1 MPLAKRR
8 FFWTCWTLICLGLTW
23 VAARKPIQAAEPQ
36 PVSQQAV
43 DFNRQIRHI
52 LSENCFACHG
62 PDEKAR
68 KGKFRLDTKDG
79 AIKKRSDTT
88 PIVPGRPDDSEVI
101 RRLLTTDPDDHMPP
115 PDSGKKVTPA
125 QIELLKKWIAQ
136 GADYSLHWS
145 FKSVTQPLVPTLRSP

>member
-68 KGKFRLDTKDG
+68 KAKLRLDTKEG
-79 AIKKRSDTT
+79 AFGKLKR
-88 PIVPGRPDDSEVI
+88 G
-101 RRLLTTDPDDHMPP
+101 
-115 PDSGKKVTPA
+115 G
-125 QIELLKKWIAQ
+125 
-136 GADYSLHWS
+136 
-145 FKSVTQPLVPTLRSP
+145 FPLVAGNAGETEVVLR